1 MQLHEPIDMGC
12 KSINTILHHREF
24 LVHVLTQT
32 SELESNE
39 LFKSCKALI
48 NGPRFICGILS
59 RHLHY
64 LAALGSTKSQDDIV
78 PPKTDKFLSPFLN
91 SNQKCVTFFPLLF
104 QPKKSKI
111 GNRKS
116 QIENYFCSTICFTIS
131 FW

>member
-64 LAALGSTKSQDDIV
+64 LAALGSTKSQVDTV
-78 PPKTDKFLSPFLN
+78 PRKRHKFIAILQF
-91 SNQKCVTFFPLLF
+91 
-104 QPKKSKI
+104 KSAMC
-111 GNRKS
+111 NVFS
-116 QIENYFCSTICFTIS
+116 ASLPP
-131 FW
+131 